1 MKKNMENITDI
12 INTVEYKTQLIG
24 RNERL
29 TSGIR
34 ETRLKGIVVGFI
46 ITCLVILLP
55 IIYYK
60 GGI

>member
-1 MKKNMENITDI
+1 MIKSSENITDLV
-12 INTVEYKTQLIG
+12 NTIEYKTQLIG

-29 TSGIR
+29 TSGLR
-34 ETRLKGIVVGFI
+34 ETRLKGILIGFI
-46 ITCLVILLP
+46 ITCIVVLLP

>member
-24 RNERL
+24 GNERL